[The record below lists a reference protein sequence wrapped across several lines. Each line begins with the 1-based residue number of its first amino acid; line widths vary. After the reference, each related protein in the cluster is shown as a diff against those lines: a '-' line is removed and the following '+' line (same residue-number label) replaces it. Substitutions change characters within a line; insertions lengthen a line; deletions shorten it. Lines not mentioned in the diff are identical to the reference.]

1 MLSYAV
7 ALLACLLLWYNNTT
21 TNNNAS
27 TPSSIRRTPRPRV
40 NESLLA
46 LEEGDAS
53 ITCGE
58 HGGAGSYSV
67 HLFSKEPL
75 VMYIENFIS
84 HEERAHLLDIRF
96 VPILFFLHLF

>member
-7 ALLACLLLWYNNTT
+7 ALLACLLLWYNNTA
-21 TNNNAS
+21 NNPSS
-27 TPSSIRRTPRPRV
+27 TPSSIRRTPRPRI

-46 LEEGDAS
+46 LEEEGDAS

-75 VMYIENFIS
+75 VVYIENFIS

-96 VPILFFLHLF
+96 VPILFFLQLF